1 MPIELVRNDITKM
14 NCDAI
19 VNAANSSLLGG
30 GGVDGAIHRAAGREL
45 YAECRLLG
53 GCKTG
58 EAKLTKGYKLP
69 CKYIIHTVGPVWRGG
84 ENGEHEKLVS
94 CYRNSLELAVEHE
107 CESVAFPLISSG
119 IYGYPKEEALRVAV
133 DTCAEFLAE
142 NESEMTV
149 YIVIF
154 DKNSLNIG
162 ESLFSDIKSFID
174 ENYVEEAQKRD
185 VRSSVRLESE
195 PRENKFFKT
204 KKLKA
209 TFEKLES
216 EEFFDASE
224 AIAAAPAMSVSPQ
237 MNSLE
242 EALNNLDESFS
253 EMLLRLI
260 DERGLTDPQ
269 VYKKANI
276 DRKLFSKI
284 RGDKNYRPKKTT
296 AVAFA
301 VALELGLP
309 ETRELLGAA
318 GFALS
323 RSSKFDVIIEYFITN
338 KSYDIYEINEALF
351 TFDQVLLG

>member
-45 YAECRLLG
+45 LEECRMLG

-58 EAKLTKGYKLP
+58 EAKITKGYKLP

-84 ENGEHEKLVS
+84 ESGEREKLIS
-94 CYRNSLELAVEHE
+94 CYRNSLKLAAEHS

-119 IYGYPKEEALRVAV
+119 IYGYPKAEALRAAV
-133 DTCAEFLAE
+133 DTCAEFLAV
-142 NESEMTV
+142 NGSGMTV

-154 DKNSLNIG
+154 DKDSFDIG
-162 ESLFSDIKSFID
+162 GSLFSNIQSFID
-174 ENYVEEAQKRD
+174 ENYVGEMRKLDAPRSKR
-185 VRSSVRLESE
+185 LMSE
-195 PRENKFFKT
+195 PVED
-204 KKLKA
+204 
-209 TFEKLES
+209 FELDECVC
-216 EEFFDASE
+216 
-224 AIAAAPAMSVSPQ
+224 AAPAASFAG
-237 MNSLE
+237 NKRAAEKLSLE
-242 EALNNLDESFS
+242 DALNALDESFS
-253 EMLLRLI
+253 EMLLRMI

-284 RGDKNYRPKKTT
+284 RGDKNYRPKKQT
-296 AVAFA
+296 AIAFA
-301 VALELGLP
+301 IALELDLA
-309 ETRELLGAA
+309 ETRGLLEAA

-323 RSSKFDVIIEYFITN
+323 RSSKFDVIIEYFISN
-338 KSYDIYEINEALF
+338 GQYDVYEINEALF
-351 TFDQVLLG
+351 AFDQILLG